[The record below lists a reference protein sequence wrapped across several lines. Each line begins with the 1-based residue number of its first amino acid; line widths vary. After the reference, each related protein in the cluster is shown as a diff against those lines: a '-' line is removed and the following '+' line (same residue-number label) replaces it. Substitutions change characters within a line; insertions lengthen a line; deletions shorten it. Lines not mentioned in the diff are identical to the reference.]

1 LQAPGE
7 RLHMTTNSR
16 NFVLARRGAGELAAT
31 PFWERGT
38 QKA

>member
-1 LQAPGE
+1 
-7 RLHMTTNSR
+7 LHRPVELARVLS
-16 NFVLARRGAGELAAT
+16 NFALARRGAGELAAT